1 MITQNIEW
9 LQRCRDIAEHLSA
22 ADTQEWAFDPS
33 GDRVLLTTETGLEL
47 TIRREK
53 RRIVVTGWFGDMHQF
68 VPRQPSADGMRYE
81 SVSYRITEDERKDSH
96 LVAKA
101 ILRRLLPRYR
111 LGWDETAARY
121 AIHLRREQWEQ
132 EMLDALRLS
141 FGESSRSQYG
151 DTIYLRDHLSG
162 ISGKAEASAI
172 YGVHVTL
179 RGLSR
184 EQALHI
190 LGYLEETREQRHISL

>member
-1 MITQNIEW
+1 MTTQNIEW

-22 ADTQEWAFDPS
+22 VDTQEWAFDPS
-33 GDRVLLTTETGLEL
+33 GNHALLTTETDLEL

-53 RRIVVTGWFGDMHQF
+53 RRIIVTGWFGDMHQF

-81 SVSYRITEDERKDSH
+81 SVSYRITEDERKDSQV
-96 LVAKA
+96 VATA

-111 LGWDETAARY
+111 LAWDETAARY
-121 AIHLRREQWEQ
+121 AMHLRREQWEQ
-132 EMLDALRLS
+132 ETLGALLLT

-151 DTIYLRDHLSG
+151 ETVYLRDHLSG

-172 YGVHVTL
+172 YGVHLTL

-184 EQALHI
+184 DQALHV
-190 LGYLEETREQRHISL
+190 LNYLEDTREQRHLPL